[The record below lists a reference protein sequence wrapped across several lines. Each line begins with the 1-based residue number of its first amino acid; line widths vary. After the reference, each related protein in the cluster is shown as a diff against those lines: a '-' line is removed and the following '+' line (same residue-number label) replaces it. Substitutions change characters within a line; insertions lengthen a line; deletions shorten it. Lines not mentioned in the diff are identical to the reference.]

1 MNANEN
7 ARGSDVVG
15 VGVMAGLHEK
25 AFYRTEWRIRRYRDD
40 AAFERGESTPVVDP
54 MTGELLPAE
63 SVVEGNILLNE
74 GIGLLLD
81 LLIVAGGT
89 GYNNANARIGVGDSA
104 TGESA
109 AHTALQAATNKLWKA
124 MQATYPQRSAQT
136 VTWRSQF
143 TSAEANYAW
152 NEFTIT
158 NAADDSGTNLNRKVS
173 AQGTKAGGQTWT
185 VDVAI
190 TIS

>member
-1 MNANEN
+1 MNASEK
-7 ARGSDVVG
+7 AHGMDLIG
-15 VGVMAGLHEK
+15 VGVSTALVETIHWK
-25 AFYRTEWRIRRYRDD
+25 PVWTIRRYRND
-40 AAFERGESTPVVDP
+40 AALLRGDCFANVIGGD
-54 MTGELLPAE
+54 GNELPGV
-63 SVVEGNILLNE
+63 SSFDGNLLLNE

-104 TGESA
+104 TGEA
-109 AHTALQAATNKLWKA
+109 ATQTALQAASNKLWKA

-158 NAADDSGTNLNRKVS
+158 NAADDTGTNLNRKVS
-173 AQGTKAGGQTWT
+173 AQGTKAAGQTWT